1 MKLVETEKH
10 QNKSLAFK
18 SLRSNSFRFD
28 IHVTLVDQI
37 KYQRYTEIVISY
49 TYTHLA
55 LSNQKKLCQ
64 IKRN

>member
-55 LSNQKKLCQ
+55 L
-64 IKRN
+64 